1 MKAFLVKLFEFCLK
15 IVNESFIKY
24 VNWNFYILGKFGASS
39 PERERKLLSLA
50 ESGPSTRKTT
60 KVSKSKNNLYQELPE
75 IDYSTFNF
83 LLLIFFLSIRFP
95 SRVTV

>member
-1 MKAFLVKLFEFCLK
+1 MKFYKYLSLHFQTKMKAFLVKLFEFCLK
-15 IVNESFIKY
+15 IINESFIKH

-60 KVSKSKNNLYQELPE
+60 KVP
-75 IDYSTFNF
+75 
-83 LLLIFFLSIRFP
+83 LIFMVI
-95 SRVTV
+95 

>member
-1 MKAFLVKLFEFCLK
+1 MVKLFEFCHK

-60 KVSKSKNNLYQELPE
+60 KVSNKSNLYQELPE

>member
-60 KVSKSKNNLYQELPE
+60 KVSKSNLYQELPE
-75 IDYSTFNF
+75 IDNSTFIF